1 MTDLDVTE
9 PTPPV
14 EAPVDDRPG
23 PSGFS
28 PSPQGWFARVVVLIV
43 IFGGVFWVTASVKGF
58 WAARISLAVIFAII
72 GLSLNVVLGYLGQL
86 SLGHQAFV
94 GISAFVAAF
103 YVTKSA
109 HCTTDSCSIGSFLI
123 AVVIAALA
131 GAVAAGILGLVA
143 LRIRGL
149 YLALITLAYGF
160 VAERSL
166 FEIPALTN
174 GGAGQPAPRPDGF
187 VGDHA
192 FAYLC
197 FIFLAIV
204 LFIDWRLLR
213 SKVGRAIL
221 SIKQSDAVAATY
233 GINVTAYKVLAF
245 MMSGLFAGIA
255 GALFAFHETN
265 VVSNNFNFSNSL
277 LWVLM
282 VVVGG
287 LGRRTGVVIG
297 SAFFAL
303 FPYLITIYSGFN
315 NFFKDT
321 FHRDPNYITLVIG
334 PLLAVLTIIQFPG
347 GIAEQISPIT
357 RWLSGKRF
365 TKHPDG
371 GHATGEPKS
380 GKRGLFKRRSQNG
393 AEPEA
398 AEPSK
403 ELVGS
408 TEGSDA

>member
-1 MTDLDVTE
+1 MSTAQATE
-9 PTPPV
+9 PIERVDQGTSSDDGHW
-14 EAPVDDRPG
+14 APTAG
-23 PSGFS
+23 
-28 PSPQGWFARVVVLIV
+28 GWSARIAVLVI
-43 IFGGVFWVTASVKGF
+43 IFGGLLWITASVKGF
-58 WAARISLAVIFAII
+58 WADRISLAVIYAVI
-72 GLSLNVVLGYLGQL
+72 GLSLNIVLGYLGQV

-109 HCTTDSCSIGSFLI
+109 HCTTDNCSLGSFLI
-123 AVVIAALA
+123 AVLIAAAA

-160 VAERSL
+160 VAQRSI

-174 GGAGQPAPRPDGF
+174 GGAGQPAPRPNGF

-192 FAYLC
+192 YAYLC
-197 FIFLAIV
+197 FVFLTLV
-204 LFIDWRLLR
+204 LFVDWRLLR

-245 MMSGLFAGIA
+245 MMSGLFAGVA
-255 GALFAFHETN
+255 GALFAFHEFN
-265 VVSNNFNFSNSL
+265 VVSNNFNFSNTL

-287 LGRRTGVVIG
+287 LGSRTGVVIG

-303 FPYLITIYSGFN
+303 FQYLITIYSGFD
-315 NFFKDT
+315 NFFKNT
-321 FHRDPNYITLVIG
+321 FHRDPNYITLVVG

-365 TKHPDG
+365 TKHPESGSTTVSHHKERVG
-371 GHATGEPKS
+371 GF
-380 GKRGLFKRRSQNG
+380 FKRRSSNG
-393 AEPEA
+393 AEEPESQ
-398 AEPSK
+398 ESK

-408 TEGSDA
+408 TEGTDA